1 MTFASGADW
10 ADLLTCTSGYS
21 GAAGTDIVADGALT
35 ITAPA
40 TGDWDSVANA

>member
-1 MTFASGADW
+1 MTFASGATW

-21 GAAGTDIVADGALT
+21 AASTDIVADGALS